1 MNQFESLQVSYLF
14 FVIHLGFK
22 RCCIN
27 SGNGQENDGKIF
39 VFNLETLSEFLETLI
54 IRKDHNLKHSDFE
67 IPSICDDVTGFHM
80 DCYRRFIALSKEHGP

>member
-39 VFNLETLSEFLETLI
+39 VFNLETLSEFLETLR

-80 DCYRRFIALSKEHGP
+80 DCYRRFIALSKKHGP